1 MASSSTVH
9 KISRYKV
16 QVITKVHGGE
26 PRPSVTV
33 RLYDA
38 DDALVGTAVFKDYGP
53 GETAELPQGDFE
65 KGTVTA
71 YFDITFFQAFSDV
84 LRYEDEIY
92 WKIAW
97 QQLGAVK
104 SCSDV
109 SLDSKKEIIGDFFP
123 KHD

>member
-9 KISRYKV
+9 KITRYKV
-16 QVITKVHGGE
+16 QVLTKVHGEE
-26 PRPSVTV
+26 PRPCVTV
-33 RLYDA
+33 RLYD
-38 DDALVGTAVFKDYGP
+38 DVDEIVGTAVFKDYGSQQ
-53 GETAELPQGDFE
+53 AELPQGDFE
-65 KGTVTA
+65 KKTATA
-71 YFDITFFQAFSDV
+71 YFDITFFEAFAGI

-123 KHD
+123 RHP